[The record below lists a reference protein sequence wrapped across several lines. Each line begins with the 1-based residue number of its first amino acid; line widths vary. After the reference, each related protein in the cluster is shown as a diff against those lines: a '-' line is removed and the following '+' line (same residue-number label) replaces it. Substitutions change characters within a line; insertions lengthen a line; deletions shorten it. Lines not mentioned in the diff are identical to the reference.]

1 MESSPGPNLTGMGAV
16 DARAIVPVEDAHGG
30 VTIYYQ
36 GRPTHYLLAGEWYQ
50 AVPAQRGPIQ
60 LRTHRSPESD

>member
-1 MESSPGPNLTGMGAV
+1 MESPQSSRHLMGMGAV

-36 GRPTHYLLAGEWYQ
+36 GHPTHYLLAGEWYR
-50 AVPAQRGPIQ
+50 ALPAPGSDFADQRPPARG
-60 LRTHRSPESD
+60 